1 MRTIE
6 TIKAKPNHS
15 KRTFTIRKYIDGK
28 LFTKYRTTKMC
39 QDDFNSESMNTSSD
53 WKHFL
58 KSDDYYIVKN

>member
-1 MRTIE
+1 ME
-6 TIKAKPNHS
+6 KIKVTPNKS

-28 LFTKYRTTKMC
+28 LFAKYRTTKMSE
-39 QDDFNSESMNTSSD
+39 DDFNSESMNTSSD